1 MEVARFKGSG
11 GKESREGGVKFPPRA
26 FVDPVVHYWLVG
38 IEIRL
43 AKRECESL
51 DNA

>member
-1 MEVARFKGSG
+1 
-11 GKESREGGVKFPPRA
+11 VKFPPRA